1 LVVQRFRITQDPV
14 ATYYG
19 NYEKKNNQLG
29 FILPLLRFPKVKK
42 KWSKEPSWS
51 IQSSRTTSR
60 RSSYLCGNGVS
71 AVTPCSVAKKM
82 AASFS
87 AERSCTTQPL
97 QGPNPSPRHVPLLP
111 DSL

>member
-1 LVVQRFRITQDPV
+1 LVVQRFRITQVPI
-14 ATYYG
+14 ATYYD

-60 RSSYLCGNGVS
+60 RSSYLRGNGVS
-71 AVTPCSVAKKM
+71 AVTPCSVAKKWPLRSVLNE
-82 AASFS
+82 AAQHSRYK
-87 AERSCTTQPL
+87 AQIPPL
-97 QGPNPSPRHVPLLP
+97 ATFRFCLTHW
-111 DSL
+111 